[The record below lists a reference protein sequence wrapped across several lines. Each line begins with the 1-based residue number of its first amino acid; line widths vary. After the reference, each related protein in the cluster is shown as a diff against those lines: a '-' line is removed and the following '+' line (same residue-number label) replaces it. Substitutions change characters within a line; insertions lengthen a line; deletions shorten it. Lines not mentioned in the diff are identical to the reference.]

1 MRRLR
6 QWLWYERG
14 EGFAERGLWRPF
26 PVAFV
31 RVNGAFAA
39 SLIAILVGTFAVLL
53 TPLAELFDLFS
64 APYSVLVVFVPQL
77 LFGPRQYRLKQFMK
91 RDVVAA
97 PDPGDVAGDAE
108 RAGDSLGVTATAG
121 WQRCGPTHR
130 CGSQLGTQ
138 AVWTSLTDFSRA
150 RAPRTVGEARRH
162 RRRRG
167 AAA

>member
-1 MRRLR
+1 MMRRLR

-97 PDPGDVAGDAE
+97 RGLVCPRCLYDLRGAGAISACPE
-108 RAGDSLGVTATAG
+108 
-121 WQRCGPTHR
+121 CGQSVDLEKLPR
-130 CGSQLGTQ
+130 QW
-138 AVWTSLTDFSRA
+138 A
-150 RAPRTVGEARRH
+150 RTVRGLRYPDGDREAVTGWRDV
-162 RRRRG
+162 
-167 AAA
+167 